1 MNHVDQ
7 DGAELVQPLSD
18 TVTMTKFSV
27 GPTDNNIY
35 LLTDAEGTLLID
47 AANKPDRI
55 EEVLGERAVTTIVT
69 THRHPDHIKG
79 LAEMAERSGARLIC
93 GTPDAQAIADFT
105 GVRNETVWTGD
116 TVSLPAGEELAVIGL
131 VGHTPGAI
139 TLAYTPNSPADAPV
153 HLFTGDSLFPG
164 GPGRTS
170 NPEDFASLM
179 SDLEARV
186 FDRFPDSTVFHP
198 GHGDCS
204 TIGTER
210 PSIPEWRARG
220 W

>member
-1 MNHVDQ
+1 MYHVEQ
-7 DGAELVQPLSD
+7 DGEALELALSD

-27 GPTDNNIY
+27 GPTNNNIY

-55 EEVLGERAVTTIVT
+55 EEVLAEREVATIVT

-93 GTPDAQAIADFT
+93 GTPDEQAIRDFT
-105 GVRNETVWTGD
+105 GVSNETVWTGD
-116 TVSLPAGEELAVIGL
+116 TVSLPGGEELEVIGL

-139 TLAYTPNSPADAPV
+139 TLVYAAEDRPV

-164 GPGRTS
+164 GVGKTA
-170 NPEDFASLM
+170 NEENFTNLINDV
-179 SDLEARV
+179 EARL
-186 FDRFPDSTVFHP
+186 FDRFPDDTEFHP

-204 TIGTER
+204 TLGAER
-210 PSIPEWRARG
+210 PSLSEWRARG

>member
-1 MNHVDQ
+1 MNHVEQ
-7 DGAELVQPLSD
+7 DGAILVQALSD

-47 AANKPDRI
+47 AANRPHRI
-55 EEVLGERAVTTIVT
+55 EEVLDGRSVTTIVT
-69 THRHPDHIKG
+69 THRHPDHIKA
-79 LAEMAERSGARLIC
+79 LAPMAERTGAGLIC
-93 GTPDAQAIADFT
+93 GEPDAAAIAKAT

-116 TVSLPAGEELAVIGL
+116 TVSLPAGEKLAVIGL

-139 TLAYTPNSPADAPV
+139 TLAYTPDTGPV

-164 GPGRTS
+164 GVGKTTTPGDFTS
-170 NPEDFASLM
+170 LINDVESRL
-179 SDLEARV
+179 
-186 FDRFPDSTVFHP
+186 FDAYADDTVFHP

-204 TIGTER
+204 TLGNER
-210 PSIPEWRARG
+210 PSLPEWRARG

>member
-1 MNHVDQ
+1 MNHVEQ
-7 DGAELVQPLSD
+7 DGPALEQTLSD

-35 LLTDAEGTLLID
+35 LLTDAGGTLLID
-47 AANKPDRI
+47 AANQPDRI
-55 EEVLGERAVTTIVT
+55 AEVLGGREVATIVT
-69 THRHPDHIKG
+69 THRHPDHIKA
-79 LAEMAERSGARLIC
+79 LAAMADRTGARLIC
-93 GTPDAQAIADFT
+93 GTPDADAIADAT

-116 TVSLPAGEELAVIGL
+116 TVRLPAGEELAVIGL

-139 TLAYTPNSPADAPV
+139 TLAYAPADGPV

-164 GPGRTS
+164 GIGKTANETNFTS
-170 NPEDFASLM
+170 LLNDVESRL
-179 SDLEARV
+179 
-186 FDRFPDSTVFHP
+186 FDVYPDDTPFHP

-204 TIGTER
+204 TLGAER
-210 PSIPEWRARG
+210 PSLPEWRERG